1 MLKPTSLC
9 HDELVEIEVLRME
22 IRIGGSQ
29 LAREEVG
36 YRDNPSKKRI
46 HQNEEI
52 LDDKINIV
60 CQEKFH
66 YLY

>member
-1 MLKPTSLC
+1 M
-9 HDELVEIEVLRME
+9 VIEVLRME
-22 IRIGGSQ
+22 IRIGRSQ

-36 YRDNPSKKRI
+36 YRDNASKKRI